1 MGLIDDKYNLNTVK
15 IKPTG
20 YSIFYLI
27 VFENLKLTQIGD
39 YEYFKLSL
47 GSFSIPFT
55 LLCVLLLINSFNY
68 FDGIDGS
75 LSFAFISVLIILYFL
90 TTEENSRIFSFNF
103 NSNYYLFIFQ
113 FFFV

>member
-1 MGLIDDKYNLNTVK
+1 MGLIDDKYNLNTGGKLSLQV
-15 IKPTG
+15 IP
-20 YSIFYLI
+20 IFYLI

-75 LSFAFISVLIILYFL
+75 LSFSH
-90 TTEENSRIFSFNF
+90 
-103 NSNYYLFIFQ
+103 LFQ
-113 FFFV
+113 CS